1 SALSGEKQ
9 LWSQEYYVH
18 KSQIL
23 NLYHKVTKQ
32 ISKEI
37 NIILT
42 PQEEVLLAETREVD
56 PEAYDAYLKGQYYW
70 EKLDK
75 ESMEKALAYFQIAID
90 KDPEWA
96 DPYAGLANAW
106 GMLGSS
112 MIRGLPKSVVRPK
125 RYEYLNKALEL
136 DSNSA
141 QAQYVKAIGVV
152 WGEWDWEQ
160 GEKEFLRALEL
171 NPNDAL
177 CHMYYA
183 HLLMILHR
191 SDEAIEQANL
201 GLELD
206 PRRPL
211 VLGLAGVVM
220 MNEGDEQ
227 SAILYFEQALSIDPN
242 FVFAKGNL
250 LKLKLGVAYGKGNYK
265 KWYEMWDKKV
275 QGNWSDEGR
284 EAVLKAFHEKGHIAG
299 IEEMFKMNEKYGN
312 ACYMTELIKAER
324 SIYLKNYDKA
334 IEHLEK
340 AYEKHTLGASYM
352 GTSFNSFDQLKD
364 DPRYIELLKKM
375 NLPLPK

>member
-32 ISKEI
+32 ISEEI
-37 NIILT
+37 KIILT

-70 EKLDK
+70 EKVDK
-75 ESMEKALAYFQIAID
+75 ESMQKALEYFQQAVEIE
-90 KDPEWA
+90 PEWA

-106 GMLGSS
+106 NALGTFFRVLPISET
-112 MIRGLPKSVVRPK
+112 LPKVYK
-125 RYEYLNKALEL
+125 YMNKALDL
-136 DSNSA
+136 DPNSA
-141 QAQYVKAIGVV
+141 QAHYVKALNAV

-160 GEKEFLRALEL
+160 GEKEFLRAIEL

-183 HLLMILHR
+183 HLLMILNR
-191 SDEAIEQANL
+191 SEEANKHVNF

-206 PRRPL
+206 PKRPL

-220 MNEGDEQ
+220 KNDGDYQ
-227 SAILYFEQALSIDPN
+227 SAILHFEKALSIDPN
-242 FVFAKGNL
+242 FTFAEGNL
-250 LKLKLGVAYGKGNYK
+250 LKLKLGVAYSNGDYK
-265 KWYEMWDKKV
+265 KWYEMWSKKV

-284 EAVLKAFHEKGHIAG
+284 NAVLKAFHEKGHIEG

-312 ACYMTELIKAER
+312 ACYMAELIKAER
-324 SIYLKNYDKA
+324 SLYLKNYNKA
-334 IEHLEK
+334 IKHLEK
-340 AYEKHTLGASYM
+340 AYEMRTINASYI
-352 GTSFNSFDQLKD
+352 GTNLNNFDQLKAN
-364 DPRYIELLKKM
+364 PRYIELLKKM